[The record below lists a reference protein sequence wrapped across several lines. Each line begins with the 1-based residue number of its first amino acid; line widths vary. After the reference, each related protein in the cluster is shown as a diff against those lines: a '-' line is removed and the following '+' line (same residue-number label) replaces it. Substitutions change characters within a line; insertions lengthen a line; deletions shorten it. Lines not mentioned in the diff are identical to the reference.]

1 MTALEHYRQLEQQ
14 LRQIRQEQ
22 DESTEEEDRILDEMD
37 IVWKQLSELEQA
49 TLRAEMPPQGPRAA

>member
-37 IVWKQLSELEQA
+37 IAWKQLSELEQA
-49 TLRAEMPPQGPRAA
+49 TLRAEMPPAPHSRN